1 MIFFG
6 DFLLLNLSYF
16 QKSLVSLENQ
26 TTMLKLFITHP
37 AYLLERN
44 IVRPTFLED
53 TQLMKSDPI

>member
-16 QKSLVSLENQ
+16 QISLVSLENQ

-37 AYLLERN
+37 TYLLERN
-44 IVRPTFLED
+44 IVRPTCLED
-53 TQLMKSDPI
+53 TQLMKSDPL